1 MCNLIIK
8 FRVKSSF
15 YKIKHSNDEESE
27 VKKINQELVNA
38 LYNSMDSRDKTSYI
52 PNEYIPLGNNDP
64 RLIFMNEKFKLIKI
78 IKEEFEYTNGYL
90 NVKYTLDI
98 NTKVNSFSQE
108 DIESLIYDSFNE
120 TYSTDKDFVDI
131 DEYCQTIG
139 RSNWYD
145 FMLKI
150 IDTPENIEWITV

>member
-15 YKIKHSNDEESE
+15 YKIKHSNYEESE

-120 TYSTDKDFVDI
+120 TYSTEDA
-131 DEYCQTIG
+131 TIFIEDYITEIG
-139 RSNWYD
+139 KSNWYD
-145 FMLKI
+145 YVLKI
-150 IDTPENIEWITV
+150 IDTPENIEWITT